1 MSKMSLT
8 RLLAVPLALTIVAAA
23 CGGDDSTA
31 AAPSPPAPAP
41 APTPSAEVEPP
52 PPPAEPAATPA
63 PAEEPPPAEVE
74 PPPPPA
80 EPEPPPPPPAEPVTL
95 QMWTWFPSEDTMQRV
110 ISDFEAKNP
119 GIKVELTLFESTGYQ
134 DRLPLALSAGD
145 TIDVAAIQTSTMVNV
160 VRGDLDPLGP
170 LFDQYASAP
179 LADQLVPAALA
190 QTRVLAEDG
199 EIYIAPLGFLGSAA
213 AYYNVDLLDELG
225 LEVPRTRADLAAMV
239 QRIESQRPDLLP
251 ISFTGANWFLD
262 EIALTVTEQISPG
275 FFNSVRY
282 DAGGAWDSP
291 VYEQAFEAVTSAFDE
306 GIFSHDVLDL
316 DYGRAVELFYSG
328 EAVMFL
334 QGTWESGILSEP
346 FRANNGIDMPNV
358 TASPLPLLVADGE
371 HSIRAFIEVGLA
383 VPSNSEHKAEAI
395 RFIEFMAA
403 GDGVDQWVID
413 LFASPARVGY
423 AVPSSVF
430 STDLAG
436 EGYADLSAVLS
447 APGSDRN
454 NVSDFSA
461 AAGDAM
467 IDTIISGTPVSEQVE
482 YLQSEWESGRY
493 SNVN

>member
-1 MSKMSLT
+1 MSKTRLM
-8 RLLAVPLALTIVAAA
+8 RLLAVPLALAVLAAA
-23 CGGDDSTA
+23 CGGDDSA
-31 AAPSPPAPAP
+31 AESPAPPAP
-41 APTPSAEVEPP
+41 APTPGAETDPAPAPPEPEPP
-52 PPPAEPAATPA
+52 AAPA
-63 PAEEPPPAEVE
+63 PAEEPPP
-74 PPPPPA
+74 PPPP
-80 EPEPPPPPPAEPVTL
+80 EPEPPPPPPEPAETVTL
-95 QMWTWFPSEDTMQRV
+95 QMWTWFPSDDTMQRV
-110 ISDFEAKNP
+110 ISDFEANNP
-119 GIKVELTLFESTGYQ
+119 GIEVELTLFESTAYQ

-160 VRGDLDPLGP
+160 VRGDLDPLEA

-179 LADQLVPAALA
+179 LADHLVPAALA
-190 QTRVLAEDG
+190 QARELAEDG
-199 EIYIAPLGFLGSAA
+199 QIYIAPLGFLGSAA
-213 AYYNVDLLDELG
+213 AYYNVDLMDELG

-239 QRIESQRPDLLP
+239 QSIESQRPDLLP

-282 DAGGAWDSP
+282 DAGGAWNSP
-291 VYEQAFEAVTSAFDE
+291 VYAQAFEAVTSAFDE
-306 GIFSHDVLDL
+306 GIFSQDVLDL
-316 DYGRAVELFYSG
+316 DYGRSVEIFYSG

-358 TASPLPLLVADGE
+358 TASPLPLLVIGGE

-413 LFASPARVGY
+413 LFASPARIGY

-430 STDLAG
+430 STDLAA

-461 AAGDAM
+461 TAGDAM

-482 YLQSEWESGRY
+482 FLQSEWESGRY
-493 SNVN
+493 SNAN

>member
-1 MSKMSLT
+1 MSKMRPT
-8 RLLAVPLALTIVAAA
+8 GLLALLLALAMVAAA
-23 CGGDDSTA
+23 CGGDDSTESP
-31 AAPSPPAPAP
+31 APPEPAPAP
-41 APTPSAEVEPP
+41 SAE
-52 PPPAEPAATPA
+52 AGPA
-63 PAEEPPPAEVE
+63 PAPP
-74 PPPPPA
+74 
-80 EPEPPPPPPAEPVTL
+80 EPEPPPPPGPAEEPPPPPPPEPDPPPEPAEPVTL

-119 GIKVELTLFESTGYQ
+119 GIEVELTLFESTAYQ

-160 VRGDLDPLGP
+160 VRGDLDPLEA
-170 LFDQYASAP
+170 LFDQHASAP
-179 LADQLVPAALA
+179 LADHLVPAALA

-239 QRIESQRPDLLP
+239 QSIESQRPDLLP

-282 DAGGAWDSP
+282 DAGGAWNTP
-291 VYEQAFEAVTSAFDE
+291 VYAQAFEAVTSAFDE

-316 DYGRAVELFYSG
+316 DYGRSVELFYSG

-358 TASPLPLLVADGE
+358 TASPLPLLVPDGE

-383 VPSNSEHKAEAI
+383 VPAHSEHKAEAV

-413 LFASPARVGY
+413 LFASPARIGY
-423 AVPSSVF
+423 TVPSSVF
-430 STDLAG
+430 STDLAA
-436 EGYADLSAVLS
+436 EGYAELSAVLS

-467 IDTIISGTPVSEQVE
+467 IDTIISGTPVAEQVE
-482 YLQSEWESGRY
+482 FLQSEWESGRY
-493 SNVN
+493 SNIN